1 MSEYHD
7 KQSKQFLIDYSEVL
21 PIVSELRT
29 AGFSMQQIAN
39 ELNKLGY
46 LTREQKPF
54 SSVQVL
60 RILQRAGI
68 ADPSKTGAQESVQNA
83 ALESQV
89 QSELEQLKSEICT
102 LKTQVEELQQELSDL
117 KSQVFEL
124 KQEIELKKVNYSEI
138 HDTSQAVEMRTEPAR
153 QSTAK
158 PPRQVDSEM
167 KKVVLQQANV
177 LSAEN
182 VKLSENDRL
191 SERAIARLLSDKF
204 NVKLGTVRYWL
215 KKE

>member
-1 MSEYHD
+1 
-7 KQSKQFLIDYSEVL
+7 
-21 PIVSELRT
+21 
-29 AGFSMQQIAN
+29 MQQIAN
-39 ELNKLGY
+39 ELNKSGY

-60 RILQRAGI
+60 RILQRAGS

-89 QSELEQLKSEICT
+89 QCEVEQLKSEIYT

-138 HDTSQAVEMRTEPAR
+138 HNTSQAVEMMSEPAR
-153 QSTAK
+153 PMTAK
-158 PPRQVDSEM
+158 PPRKVDNEI
-167 KKVVLQQANV
+167 KKTFLQQANELHLKNIELSKSEIARV
-177 LSAEN
+177 LSEQLN
-182 VKLSENDRL
+182 VCFET
-191 SERAIARLLSDKF
+191 ARD
-204 NVKLGTVRYWL
+204 WL
-215 KKE
+215 KKEWKSK

>member
-60 RILQRAGI
+60 RILQRANL
-68 ADPSKTGAQESVQNA
+68 ANSTQPGAQESVQNA

-89 QSELEQLKSEICT
+89 QSEVEQLKSEICT

-138 HDTSQAVEMRTEPAR
+138 HDTSQAVEMMSEPAR
-153 QSTAK
+153 PMTAK
-158 PPRQVDSEM
+158 PPRKVGSEI
-167 KKVVLQQANV
+167 KKAILQQANQLHAENDGLTKTDIAMV
-177 LSAEN
+177 LS
-182 VKLSENDRL
+182 RQYHIQF
-191 SERAIARLLSDKF
+191 RAVSNL
-204 NVKLGTVRYWL
+204 L
-215 KKE
+215 KKLW

>member
-21 PIVSELRT
+21 PIVSEFRT

-46 LTREQKPF
+46 LTREKKLF

-60 RILQRAGI
+60 RILQRVNDANSTQ
-68 ADPSKTGAQESVQNA
+68 PGAPVSTQNA
-83 ALESQV
+83 EIQSQV
-89 QSELEQLKSEICT
+89 QSEVEQLKSEIYT
-102 LKTQVEELQQELSDL
+102 LKIQVAQLQRESSDL

-138 HDTSQAVEMRTEPAR
+138 HDTTKVIEMGSEPAR
-153 QSTAK
+153 PSTAK
-158 PPRQVDSEM
+158 PPRQVDSEI
-167 KKVVLQQANV
+167 KKVVLQKAIELHSKNIELSKSEISRV
-177 LSAEN
+177 LSE
-182 VKLSENDRL
+182 
-191 SERAIARLLSDKF
+191 KF
-204 NVKLGTVRYWL
+204 NVRFETARDWL
-215 KKE
+215 KKAW